1 MVVLGID
8 PHLTRVAVAAI
19 SIDGDLLFTAEAPLP
34 KTEDWREWIAA
45 VREFVRLAVVKC
57 EDNEGRRPVC
67 AVVERG
73 DWAGRNVRVALRH
86 AESVGATA
94 AEMVRAAPDALVE
107 LIGPRRWRQL
117 AGVQGGGKVAV
128 REFVEARFPEMAGER
143 SQDQIDAVAIAIAG
157 LALIERVDTE
167 TVADPDTGGTTSAGG
182 GTNEEK

>member
-1 MVVLGID
+1 MICLGVD
-8 PHLTRVAVAAI
+8 PHATRVAVAALTI
-19 SIDGDLLFTAEAPLP
+19 EGELLFTAEAPLP
-34 KTEDWREWIAA
+34 KTEDWREWAA
-45 VREFVRLAVVKC
+45 ALRLFIRQAVARC
-57 EDNEGRRPVC
+57 EDDEGRLPVI
-67 AVVERG
+67 ATIERG
-73 DWAGRNVRVALRH
+73 DFAGRNVKVALRH

-117 AGVQGGGKVAV
+117 AGVEGGGKVAV

-167 TVADPDTGGTTSAGG
+167 TVADPDTGGSASAGG